1 MGSVRAIFTLADT
14 DDLCRLLVNQ
24 AAEALANL
32 LMNMVRVSDPD
43 TIVLGGG
50 VVSDGFLL
58 SRVKEKLNPHTMR
71 YVTNGVVL
79 TELKPEHIGLIGAC
93 TVAMN
98 L

>member
-1 MGSVRAIFTLADT
+1 
-14 DDLCRLLVNQ
+14 
-24 AAEALANL
+24 
-32 LMNMVRVSDPD
+32 
-43 TIVLGGG
+43 
-50 VVSDGFLL
+50 
-58 SRVKEKLNPHTMR
+58 MR